1 MSNEKENN
9 FDTGEFIFHHAIS
22 ELSYIK
28 KSIKI
33 IDKNLIITI
42 QDLNTEYE
50 NEFKEQ
56 YENNSYGLNTEEF
69 SKFMM
74 PKINDSSSDILSS
87 INESILIKTYS
98 IFEKA
103 IILFAYEM
111 QKYYECKIPPHFN
124 KNKNTYTDIISA
136 KEYILNLS
144 EFDLSKLETWNAI
157 VNIRDVRNRL
167 SHGNTLLKINEQRVK
182 EINTEFTK
190 YFNESNIPLLISRK
204 DELNKF
210 RINQDINV
218 LYIIRTLIAKTIIL
232 LDMYYTNMRV
242 NDNKFELDSYLYG
255 ESATEE
261 VFNILKKEL

>member
-1 MSNEKENN
+1 MLSNEKENN

-28 KSIKI
+28 KSIAI
-33 IDKNLIITI
+33 IDKNLTNTI
-42 QDLNTEYE
+42 DDLNTEYE
-50 NEFKEQ
+50 NEIKEQ
-56 YENNSYGLNTEEF
+56 YADNTYGLSIKEF
-69 SKFMM
+69 SKLIM
-74 PKINDSSSDILSS
+74 PRINDSSDILSS
-87 INESILIKTYS
+87 INESILIKIYS

-124 KNKNTYTDIISA
+124 KNKNSYTDINSA
-136 KEYILNLS
+136 KEYIFNLS

-182 EINTEFTK
+182 EINTEFAK
-190 YFNESNIPLLISRK
+190 YFNESDIPLLISRK

-210 RINQDINV
+210 RINQDIKI
-218 LYIIRTLIAKTIIL
+218 LYIIRTLIAKTIVIL
-232 LDMYYTNMRV
+232 DINYTNMRV
-242 NDNKFELDSYLYG
+242 NDNKFELDNYLYG
-255 ESATEE
+255 ENATEE
-261 VFNILKKEL
+261 VLNIFKQKL